1 VTEPLTVEAVD
12 ATSPASGYR
21 SGIGV
26 WAVATVS
33 IGAMVAFLVV
43 AA

>member
-1 VTEPLTVEAVD
+1 VTEPLTVEAVH